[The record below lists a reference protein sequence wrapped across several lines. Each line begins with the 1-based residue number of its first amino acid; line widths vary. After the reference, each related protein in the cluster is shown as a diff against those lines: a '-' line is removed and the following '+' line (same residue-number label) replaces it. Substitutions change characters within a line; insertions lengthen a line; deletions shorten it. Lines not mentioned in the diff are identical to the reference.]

1 MACEAQ
7 QAAVE
12 AAREIFEEDNKAL
25 EIAEQE
31 CGIAWC
37 IERALAASCLEC
49 LDPSPDHMLQW
60 ALAEARLGEAEERV
74 DDMKAI
80 IESDRANFESM
91 TADLQCCLDNNP

>member
-31 CGIAWC
+31 CGIAW
-37 IERALAASCLEC
+37 
-49 LDPSPDHMLQW
+49 
-60 ALAEARLGEAEERV
+60 
-74 DDMKAI
+74 
-80 IESDRANFESM
+80 
-91 TADLQCCLDNNP
+91 